1 MGGRKERKGP
11 NGMVP
16 SPPGLSMIMA
26 ASVSVALTRGQQ
38 RSTFAPIR
46 HLSLCLFRRRLCLCG
61 WTLARPFQGPGLSR
75 GVDRFIAL
83 KKFWLV
89 AGQIRV

>member
-16 SPPGLSMIMA
+16 SPPGLNIIMA

-38 RSTFAPIR
+38 RSTFALIR
-46 HLSLCLFRRRLCLCG
+46 HLSLCLFRRSSVCVGGHR
-61 WTLARPFQGPGLSR
+61 PGLSR
-75 GVDRFIAL
+75 GQAFPGV
-83 KKFWLV
+83 
-89 AGQIRV
+89 